1 MKAFDYVRPSSFE
14 EACRLLS
21 RSGGQ
26 SKVIAGGTDL
36 LVQIRQGKLNPEA
49 VISLRDI
56 QELSRISF
64 NPDHGVTIGAMTTLD
79 IVESSKEILEN
90 FGSVAE
96 AAGQIGSAQV
106 RSRAT
111 LGGNLCHA
119 APSGDMAPSLI
130 AYGATVVISDGNKDQ
145 TIPLEDFFTGPGRTV
160 LKEAELMR
168 EIHIPLPPR
177 PNFGTYLKASRSIMD
192 LAMVGVAML
201 AVFES
206 DGETC
211 RDLRL
216 VLGAAAPTPFRASE
230 AENMAIGHKF
240 EDELID
246 KVSQMASDEA
256 RPISDVR
263 STADHRRSLI
273 KVMVRRALVAAR
285 SWARKGEGR

>member
-1 MKAFDYVRPSSFE
+1 MNAFDYMRPSSLE

-21 RSGGQ
+21 QSGGQ

-36 LVQIRQGKLNPEA
+36 LVQIRQGKLNPEV

-64 NPDHGVTIGAMTTLD
+64 NPDRGVTIGAMTTLD
-79 IVESSKEILEN
+79 VVESSKKILEN
-90 FGSVAE
+90 FRAVAE

-111 LGGNLCHA
+111 VGGNLCHA

-130 AYGATVVISDGNKDQ
+130 AYGATVVISDGRKDR
-145 TIPLEDFFTGPGRTV
+145 TIPLEDFFTGPGQTV
-160 LKEAELMR
+160 LKEVELMK
-168 EIHIPLPPR
+168 EIQISLPPR
-177 PNFGTYLKASRSIMD
+177 PNFGTYVKASRSIMD

-216 VLGAAAPTPFRASE
+216 VLGAAAPTPFRAGE
-230 AENMAIGHKF
+230 AENMVTGHKL

-263 STADHRRSLI
+263 STAGYRKSLI

-285 SWARKGEGR
+285 SWAWKGEGQ